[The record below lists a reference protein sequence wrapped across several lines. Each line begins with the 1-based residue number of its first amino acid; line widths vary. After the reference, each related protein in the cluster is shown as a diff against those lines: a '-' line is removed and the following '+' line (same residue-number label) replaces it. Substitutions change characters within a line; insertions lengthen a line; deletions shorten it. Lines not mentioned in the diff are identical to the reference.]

1 MANAVIGAFYDAGFK
16 QGIVCARN
24 QHKGEALADR
34 YHYKWVKDESTITPE
49 QARLIINVTPIGMQ
63 GGVEADQLSFGE
75 TLINQADI
83 VFDVVA
89 LPVETPLIKY
99 AKKLNK
105 TIISGADVAVLQA
118 VEQFVLYTG
127 ITPSDE
133 LIKQAGEFARQG

>member
-1 MANAVIGAFYDAGFK
+1 
-16 QGIVCARN
+16 
-24 QHKGEALADR
+24 
-34 YHYKWVKDESTITPE
+34 
-49 QARLIINVTPIGMQ
+49 MQ